1 LHHFYATECT
11 RRAEVNEETKE
22 ILDRLNE
29 ALILIKKLP
38 IRTYGGPP
46 IVGAMINI
54 ETTIDA
60 IENW

>member
-1 LHHFYATECT
+1 MITP
-11 RRAEVNEETKE
+11 ETQE

-29 ALILIKKLP
+29 ALTLVKKLP
-38 IRTYGGPP
+38 LRVYRGPK
-46 IVGAMINI
+46 VAGAMINI

>member
-1 LHHFYATECT
+1 MITP
-11 RRAEVNEETKE
+11 ETQE

-54 ETTIDA
+54 ETTIDT